1 MASTT
6 SVRQLSEEYV
16 ANHKLEDF
24 FQHILSLI
32 VHHRPDDPR
41 QFIIEEIDRI
51 KAGKPTPLI
60 DESDLDTMFDML
72 DITRQRTV
80 SGAAV
85 IQVLQS
91 IAASVPSDLDPEA
104 QARWMR
110 SLCDQP
116 MSAGQPPNVLWV
128 RRVSTNV
135 HFDVFGNL

>member
-104 QARWMR
+104 QIDREAFVRIVSGRFAAFTEGAAGGR
-110 SLCDQP
+110 S
-116 MSAGQPPNVLWV
+116 
-128 RRVSTNV
+128 
-135 HFDVFGNL
+135 